1 MPPLAPPSQSAARPP
16 APSVA
21 RPAGPPPVNHWGDAR
36 CAKAFWSQCE
46 LPVFHRLVAAT
57 LDLAAPRP
65 GEEWL
70 DLGCGGGTLTRGLWG
85 RTGGTV
91 GRVVGLDYA
100 AANAARYDALAREL
114 GAGGRVRFEQGDF
127 SAGLGRFADAS
138 FDHAVSGLS
147 VTYAE
152 HFDDH
157 AGRWTQAAYDAL
169 LAEVHRV
176 LRPGGRF
183 VFSVNVPEPS
193 WWAVGLRSLLG
204 GAAQSRRPLKF
215 LKNCLRMH
223 RYGAWL
229 KAEARTGRFHYL
241 PAAEVAAKLR
251 AAGFTG
257 VAHQLAYARQAFLF
271 TATRG
276 G

>member
-1 MPPLAPPSQSAARPP
+1 MSLLAPPACPAAPT
-16 APSVA
+16 A
-21 RPAGPPPVNHWGDAR
+21 VNHWADAR

-46 LPVFHRLVAAT
+46 LPVFHRLVSDT
-57 LDLAAPRP
+57 LDLAAPRA

-70 DLGCGGGTLTRGLWG
+70 DLGCGGGTLTRGLWE

-100 AANAARYDALAREL
+100 AANAGRYDALARDL
-114 GAGGRVRFEQGDF
+114 GAEGRVRFEQGDF
-127 SAGLGRFADAS
+127 SAGLARFATAS

-147 VTYAE
+147 ISYAE
-152 HFDDH
+152 HYDE
-157 AGRWTQAAYDAL
+157 AARRWTQAAYDAL
-169 LAEVHRV
+169 LKEVGRV

-183 VFSVNVPEPS
+183 VFSVNVPDPS
-193 WWAVGLRSLLG
+193 WWAVGLRSLAG
-204 GAAQSRRPLKF
+204 GAAQSRKPLKF
-215 LKNCLRMH
+215 LKNCLRMNK
-223 RYGAWL
+223 YGAWL

-257 VAHQLAYARQAFLF
+257 VSHTLVYARQAFLF
-271 TATRG
+271 HAVRG